1 MSVKERG
8 ILDGRPL
15 AEDETIRHLRRVL
28 HGQCLTSSATRK
40 CQTPE
45 DIREVGELLDPSV
58 GRPRRMLL
66 PGGLRRHYVRKRMPW
81 LQNVYYVQCPF
92 PQLLLPSLQSVM
104 FESFWVVADG
114 LFVGNRDSSEDWT
127 FFRENK
133 VTRVINCCGNALDN
147 YWEFQGIEYL
157 TYTWLDT
164 YSQVILDDDDV
175 VANEIFDFIE
185 EAIDSGGG
193 VLVQSFRGQSRS
205 CCVLAAYLM
214 RKCRWGLRKTL
225 DFLSFKCRALRPNPG
240 FYHQLMAYEE
250 RLETESGE
258 THSRNWD
265 EVEVCDSRFDELVL
279 HNTYMNHRRL
289 AKPDMQV
296 NGLERPKTGQK
307 MFFASKVAMVKPY
320 EVGSVLESF
329 QSDEESEIGRP
340 SSATSAPTK
349 SCLKSGKQKRPISE
363 ADGSGAEPLIK
374 IFRSSGPVTCRA
386 DEIEPKRFGVQ
397 LYSNTIILEYVVPRL
412 GLRAH
417 HAMMVD
423 VEGPIARSLCKDPDA
438 CNAAL
443 AEELRDR
450 HEPWLQ
456 QTDHEQLT
464 SLVGRVRAASGREQ
478 QRRAAAE
485 RRAAPA
491 RAPGRSPR

>member
-1 MSVKERG
+1 
-8 ILDGRPL
+8 
-15 AEDETIRHLRRVL
+15 
-28 HGQCLTSSATRK
+28 
-40 CQTPE
+40 
-45 DIREVGELLDPSV
+45 
-58 GRPRRMLL
+58 MLL
-66 PGGLRRHYVRKRMPW
+66 PGGLRRHHVKKKMPW
-81 LQNVYYVQCPF
+81 LQSYYVQCPF
-92 PQLLLPSLQSVM
+92 PQLMIPSLQSVM

-133 VTRVINCCGNALDN
+133 VTRVINCCGKALDN

-164 YSQVILDDDDV
+164 YSQTILDDDDV
-175 VANEIFDFIE
+175 VADEIFDFIE
-185 EAIDSGGG
+185 EAIDNGGG
-193 VLVQSFRGQSRS
+193 VLVQSYRGQSRS

-225 DFLSFKCRALRPNPG
+225 DFLTFKCRALRPNPG

-258 THSRNWD
+258 AHSRNWD

-279 HNTYMNHRRL
+279 HNTYMNHKRL
-289 AKPDMQV
+289 AKPDLQV

-307 MFFASKVAMVKPY
+307 MFFANKVATVKPY
-320 EVGSVLESF
+320 EVGSVLDSF
-329 QSDEESEIGRP
+329 QSDEESEIVRP
-340 SSATSAPTK
+340 PTAPTPTK
-349 SCLKSGKQKRPISE
+349 SCLKSGKKRRPALE
-363 ADGSGAEPLIK
+363 ADDAGAEPLIK

-397 LYSNTIILEYVVPRL
+397 FYSNTIILEYVVPRL

-423 VEGPIARSLCKDPDA
+423 VEGPIARSLRKDPDA
-438 CNAAL
+438 CNDAL

-450 HEPWLQ
+450 HAPWLQ